1 LDFTVDELRLLS
13 ELAKG
18 ERTISGNR
26 DRSGMK
32 RLVAGVYV
40 TETSAGPSTTIYA
53 LTPKGRE
60 VLKSA
65 K

>member
-1 LDFTVDELRLLS
+1 
-13 ELAKG
+13 
-18 ERTISGNR
+18 
-26 DRSGMK
+26 MK